1 MQTGLEQIWEIRRI
15 ERSKHRKKVV
25 LTAAVLLL
33 LSMLFLCMRGRG
45 MGMMN
50 PGEVLGILFTDLR
63 IRISS
68 LWDGTAAQNRDEL
81 LKSHPY
87 YAETVI
93 RFKSLL
99 LMLMAGA
106 VLSLSGTIYQS
117 AMQNP
122 MAVPTMLGVS
132 SGVSFA
138 QMVLVF
144 LYAESAWEMR
154 GTRYLMSYGFSFFIL
169 LIILLLGRLAG
180 GKKANVADMLIIGTV
195 INRLVQIVMNYM
207 QTMMDE
213 DTLELY
219 QEFAQNSQNYFNSF
233 LDLGILLLVSSVVL
247 LPVFLMRFTFNLVCF
262 ADDDGMT
269 LGINPRAMRVYGLVA
284 GGILTSTAMI
294 HAGNIGMLS
303 MVVPLLCRYL
313 TGADLRNLLGTT
325 AAWGGITLL
334 AANLIRTYTYMGE
347 YQIPLGN
354 IVSFLSVPLL
364 IWIIWH
370 NRSAWA
376 VYER

>member
-1 MQTGLEQIWEIRRI
+1 M
-15 ERSKHRKKVV
+15 ERAKHRKRVL
-25 LTAAVLLL
+25 LTAVIMLG
-33 LSMLFLCMRGRG
+33 LSMLFLCMRGRE
-45 MGMMN
+45 MGLMS
-50 PGEVLGILFTDLR
+50 PGEVLQILFTDLW

-68 LWDGTAAQNRDEL
+68 LWGGSAAQNRDEIL
-81 LKSHPY
+81 RAHPY
-87 YAETVI
+87 YAETLI

-132 SGVSFA
+132 TGVGFA
-138 QMVLVF
+138 QMVLIL
-144 LYAESAWEMR
+144 LYAESAWQMR
-154 GTRYLMSYGFSFFIL
+154 GARYLLSYGFSFSVL
-169 LIILLLGRLAG
+169 LIIIILGRLAG
-180 GKKANVADMLIIGTV
+180 GEKASVADMLIVGTV
-195 INRLVQIVMNYM
+195 VNRVIQVIMNYIRS
-207 QTMMDE
+207 TMDDE
-213 DTLELY
+213 TLELY
-219 QEFAQNSQNYFNSF
+219 QEFSQNSQDYFDSF
-233 LDLGILLLVSSVVL
+233 LDLGILLLVSAAVL
-247 LPVFLMRFTFNLVCF
+247 LPIILMRFTFNLVCF

-269 LGINPRAMRVYGLVA
+269 LGINPRAMRIYGLVA

-303 MVVPLLCRYL
+303 MVVPLLCRYI
-313 TGADLRNLLGTT
+313 TGADLRSLLGST

-334 AANLIRTYTYMGE
+334 AANLIRTYTYIGD

-364 IWIIWH
+364 IWIIWR
-370 NRSAWA
+370 NRTAWS